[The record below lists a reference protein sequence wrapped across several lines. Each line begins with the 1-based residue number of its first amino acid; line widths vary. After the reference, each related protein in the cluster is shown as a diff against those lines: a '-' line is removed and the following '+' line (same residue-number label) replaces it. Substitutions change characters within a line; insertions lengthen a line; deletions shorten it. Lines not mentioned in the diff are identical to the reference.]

1 MLQERVFEKDWF
13 FLEAVVQRVT
23 CSLEWRSPGGG
34 GGVGTGGLTVPEKE
48 EKMQVRLCKVILRLE
63 RRELIQRC
71 LAGGEE
77 SSEDMGGSKWLTWVL
92 SMPEVNQ
99 VVMGWRVWPE
109 TGAWS

>member
-34 GGVGTGGLTVPEKE
+34 GGVGRGGLTVPEKE

-71 LAGGEE
+71 LGGGEE

-92 SMPEVNQ
+92 SMPEVNE